1 MKDPKKVLKEV
12 KTHLSKKV
20 RLTEEEIKAIV
31 ETAKE
36 VFGKKVKVWLFG
48 SRVDLNQRGGDI
60 DLYIEVGACQL
71 KTGRKPF
78 VVPNAFVKLSR
89 SEVEI
94 PKGEILDKKLT
105 FLVKLDEK
113 IGEQKVD
120 LIIRPPN
127 SEDEI
132 SLTAKGSGVR
142 LL

>member
-1 MKDPKKVLKEV
+1 M
-12 KTHLSKKV
+12 SKKI

-36 VFGKKVKVWLFG
+36 VFGEEVKVWLFG
-48 SRVDLNQRGGDI
+48 SRVDLNKRGGDI
-60 DLYIEVGACQL
+60 DLYIEA
-71 KTGRKPF
+71 
-78 VVPNAFVKLSR
+78 
-89 SEVEI
+89 EI